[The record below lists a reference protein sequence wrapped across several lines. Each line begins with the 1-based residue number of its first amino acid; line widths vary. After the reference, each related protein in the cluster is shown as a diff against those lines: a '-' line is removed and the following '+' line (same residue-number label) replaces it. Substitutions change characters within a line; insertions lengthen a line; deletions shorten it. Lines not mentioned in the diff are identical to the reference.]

1 MPRTAVV
8 FLPHRESGMSFL
20 SVFPKRRRLLGA
32 LPLLALAALA
42 GCGSLGGGPRQID
55 IPEAQ
60 LLSRIA
66 SQFPMRQRQLGLFSV
81 TLDRPRLRLL
91 PEENRIATEVT
102 YAVGLAL
109 TGAAPV
115 TGQLEL
121 SYGLRFEPGDAT
133 VRLAQVRVERLG
145 VDGLSAAQ
153 VAQIKQ
159 IGGLMSDDVLKD
171 AVVYRVKPE
180 DLQVLSGQGYRP
192 GVLGVVPGGVR
203 LQLDPL
209 PR

>member
-1 MPRTAVV
+1 MSC
-8 FLPHRESGMSFL
+8 LPVS
-20 SVFPKRRRLLGA
+20 PKRRSLLGA
-32 LPLLALAALA
+32 LPLLPLVALA
-42 GCGSLGGGPRQID
+42 GCGILGGGPRQIH
-55 IPEAQ
+55 ISEAQ
-60 LLSRIA
+60 LLSRVA
-66 SQFPMRQRQLGLFSV
+66 SQFPMQQRQLGLFSV

-109 TGAAPV
+109 AGAAPV

-133 VRLAQVRVERLG
+133 VRLAQVRVEHLG

-153 VAQIKQ
+153 AAQIKQ

-180 DLQVLSGQGYRP
+180 DLQALSGRGYRP
-192 GVLGVVPGGVR
+192 GALRVVPGGVR